1 MKKNQF
7 DLEHLKKIADR
18 TLNYAKK
25 IGATASEVEISYG
38 TGKNVSIRLGNLET
52 LEINRDK
59 GFSVTLYNG
68 QRKGSSSS
76 SDLSDQS
83 IEDTVDAAFN
93 IARYTAPDPLFG
105 LADKELMATD
115 MQDLDLYNPWDISID
130 HLIDLAKVCEAS
142 ALDVSQKITNSEGAS
157 VSSSEGIFIYANSH
171 GFEGGYPTSRHSIG
185 CSVIAEEKSMM
196 QRDYWYSSARHVEDL
211 ESPESIGTLAG
222 TRTLSRLGAQKIKTC
237 HAPVI
242 FEAPIA
248 AGLISSLISAISG
261 GNLYRQSSFLLNS
274 LGEKVASDHLTIE
287 EDPFLLRGDASS
299 MFDDEGVATHK
310 RLLIDQGIV
319 NGYLLSSYSAR
330 KLGMQSTGNAGG
342 AHNLIVK
349 TSNKNLQDLMKTMH
363 QGLLVTELLGHG
375 LNMVTGDYSRGAAGY
390 WIENGMIAYP
400 VEEIT
405 IAGNM
410 KDMLKQIVAIGND
423 VYRNGSK
430 LTGSI
435 LLETMSIA
443 SS

>member
-1 MKKNQF
+1 
-7 DLEHLKKIADR
+7 
-18 TLNYAKK
+18 
-25 IGATASEVEISYG
+25 
-38 TGKNVSIRLGNLET
+38 
-52 LEINRDK
+52 
-59 GFSVTLYNG
+59 
-68 QRKGSSSS
+68 
-76 SDLSDQS
+76 
-83 IEDTVDAAFN
+83 
-93 IARYTAPDPLFG
+93 
-105 LADKELMATD
+105 MATNLK
-115 MQDLDLYNPWDISID
+115 DLDLHNAWDISID
-130 HLIDLAKVCEAS
+130 QMIDLAKTCETA

-157 VSSSEGIFIYANSH
+157 ISSSEGIFIYANSH
-171 GFEGGYPTSRHSIG
+171 GFMGGYPTSRHSIG
-185 CSVIAEEKSMM
+185 CSVIAEEKSVM

-211 ESPESIGTLAG
+211 QSVDSVGQLAG
-222 TRTLSRLGAQKIKTC
+222 TRTLSRLGAKKIHTC

-248 AGLISSLISAISG
+248 TGLISSLISAISG

-274 LGEKVASDHLTIE
+274 LGEKVASDQLTIE

-299 MFDDEGVATHK
+299 MFDDEGVATHS
-310 RLLIDQGIV
+310 RLLVDQGMI

-349 TSNKNLQDLMKTMH
+349 TGNQNLKDLIRTMH
-363 QGLLVTELLGHG
+363 KGLLVTELLGHG

-390 WIENGMIAYP
+390 WIEDGMIAYP

-410 KDMLKQIVAIGND
+410 KDMLKQIAAIGND
-423 VYRNGSK
+423 IYKNGSK
-430 LTGSI
+430 HTGSI
-435 LLETMSIA
+435 LIETMSIA

>member
-7 DLEHLKKIADR
+7 DLEHLKKIADH
-18 TLNYAKK
+18 TLCYAKK
-25 IGATASEVEISYG
+25 IGATSSEVEVSYG
-38 TGKNVSIRLGNLET
+38 TGKNISVRLGSLET

-68 QRKGSSSS
+68 YRKGSSSS
-76 SDLSDQS
+76 SDLSMQS

-93 IARYTAPDPLFG
+93 IARYTAEDPLFG
-105 LADKELMATD
+105 LADKNLMATD
-115 MQDLDLYNPWDISID
+115 MKDLDLHNAWDISID
-130 HLIDLAKVCEAS
+130 HMIDLAQTCEAA
-142 ALDVSQKITNSEGAS
+142 ALDVSRKINNSEGAS
-157 VSSSEGIFIYANSH
+157 ISSSEGIFIYANSH
-171 GFEGGYPTSRHSIG
+171 GFMGGYPTSRHSIG
-185 CSVIAEEKSMM
+185 CSVIAEEASMM

-211 ESPESIGTLAG
+211 ESVESIGKMAG
-222 TRTLSRLGAQKIKTC
+222 TRTLSRLGAKKIDTC
-237 HAPVI
+237 HVPVI
-242 FEAPIA
+242 LEAPIA
-248 AGLISSLISAISG
+248 TGLISSLVSAISG

-274 LGEKVASDHLTIE
+274 LGQKIASDELTIE
-287 EDPFLLRGDASS
+287 ENPFLLRGDASS
-299 MFDDEGVATHK
+299 VFDDEGVATHS
-310 RLLIDQGIV
+310 RLLVDQGII
-319 NGYLLSSYSAR
+319 NGYLLSSFSAK

-349 TSNKNLQDLMKTMH
+349 TGSKNLSELIKTMH
-363 QGLLVTELLGHG
+363 KGLLVTELLGHG

-390 WIENGMIAYP
+390 WVEDGIIAYP

-430 LTGSI
+430 HTGSI
-435 LLETMSIA
+435 LLEAMSIA

>member
-7 DLEHLKKIADR
+7 DLEHLKKIADH
-18 TLNYAKK
+18 TLCYAKK
-25 IGATASEVEISYG
+25 IGATSSEVEVSYG
-38 TGKNVSIRLGNLET
+38 TGKNISVRLGSLET

-68 QRKGSSSS
+68 HRKGSSSS
-76 SDLSDQS
+76 SDLSMQS

-93 IARYTAPDPLFG
+93 IARYTAEDPLFG
-105 LADKELMATD
+105 LADKNLMATD
-115 MQDLDLYNPWDISID
+115 MKDLDLHNAWDISID
-130 HLIDLAKVCEAS
+130 HMIDLAKTCEAA
-142 ALDVSQKITNSEGAS
+142 ALDVSRKINNSEGAS
-157 VSSSEGIFIYANSH
+157 ISSSEGIFIYANSH
-171 GFEGGYPTSRHSIG
+171 GFMGGYPTSRHSIG
-185 CSVIAEEKSMM
+185 CSVIAEEASMM

-211 ESPESIGTLAG
+211 ESVESIGKMAG
-222 TRTLSRLGAQKIKTC
+222 TRTLSRLGAKKIDTC

-248 AGLISSLISAISG
+248 TGLISSLVSAISG

-274 LGEKVASDHLTIE
+274 LGQKIASDELTIE
-287 EDPFLLRGDASS
+287 ENPFLLRGDASS
-299 MFDDEGVATHK
+299 VFDDEGVATHS
-310 RLLIDQGIV
+310 RLLVDQGII
-319 NGYLLSSYSAR
+319 NGYLLSSFSAK

-349 TSNKNLQDLMKTMH
+349 TGSKNLSELIKTMH
-363 QGLLVTELLGHG
+363 KGLLVTELLGHG

-390 WIENGMIAYP
+390 WVEDGIIAYP

-430 LTGSI
+430 HTGSI
-435 LLETMSIA
+435 LLEAMSIA

>member
-7 DLEHLKKIADR
+7 DLEHLKKIADH
-18 TLNYAKK
+18 TLSYAKK
-25 IGATASEVEISYG
+25 IGATSSEVEVSYG
-38 TGKNVSIRLGNLET
+38 TGKNISVRLGNLEI

-68 QRKGSSSS
+68 HRKGSSSS
-76 SDLSDQS
+76 SDLSMQS
-83 IEDTVDAAFN
+83 IEDTVDAAFK
-93 IARYTAPDPLFG
+93 IARYTAEDPLFG
-105 LADKELMATD
+105 LADKNLMAIN
-115 MQDLDLYNPWDISID
+115 MKDLDLHNAWDISID
-130 HLIDLAKVCEAS
+130 HMIDLAKTCEAA
-142 ALDVSQKITNSEGAS
+142 ALDVSRKINNSEGAS
-157 VSSSEGIFIYANSH
+157 ISSSEGIFIYANSH
-171 GFEGGYPTSRHSIG
+171 GFMGGYPTSRHSIG
-185 CSVIAEEKSMM
+185 CSVIAEEASMM

-211 ESPESIGTLAG
+211 ESVESIGKIAG
-222 TRTLSRLGAQKIKTC
+222 TRTLSRLGAKKIDTC
-237 HAPVI
+237 HVPVI
-242 FEAPIA
+242 LEAPIA
-248 AGLISSLISAISG
+248 TGLISSLVSAISG

-274 LGEKVASDHLTIE
+274 LGQKIASDELTIE
-287 EDPFLLRGDASS
+287 ENPFLLRGDASS
-299 MFDDEGVATHK
+299 VFDDEGVATHS
-310 RLLIDQGIV
+310 RLLVDQGII
-319 NGYLLSSYSAR
+319 NGYLLSSFSAK

-349 TSNKNLQDLMKTMH
+349 TGSKNLSELIKTMH
-363 QGLLVTELLGHG
+363 KGLLVTELLGHG

-390 WIENGMIAYP
+390 WVEDGIIAYP

-430 LTGSI
+430 HTGSI
-435 LLETMSIA
+435 LLEAMSIA